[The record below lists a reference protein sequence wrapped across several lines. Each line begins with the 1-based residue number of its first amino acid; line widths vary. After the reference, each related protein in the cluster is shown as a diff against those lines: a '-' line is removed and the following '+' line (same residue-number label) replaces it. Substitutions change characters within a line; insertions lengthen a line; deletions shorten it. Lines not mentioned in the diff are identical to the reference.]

1 MCFCPFL
8 ESQLYTSL
16 LRNELLRDDIDTLT
30 VSSKII
36 LIAQT
41 IFAIIQPIIQ
51 TKLFQFWRRRWMIP
65 IIIAVE

>member
-30 VSSKII
+30 VSSKIS

-41 IFAIIQPIIQ
+41 IFAIIRSFRPNY
-51 TKLFQFWRRRWMIP
+51 FNFDDDN
-65 IIIAVE
+65 E

>member
-41 IFAIIQPIIQ
+41 KFAIIQPII
-51 TKLFQFWRRRWMIP
+51 R
-65 IIIAVE
+65 